1 MTGTISKLLEA
12 YENGKMSRRT
22 LIQGLAV
29 LAAGATAAEAA
40 GFQGNRINH
49 VSLQVS
55 NLQRSTDFYQ
65 RVFGCTVNKRDGN
78 NQLVFGKDFFV
89 PGGVLEE
96 RLGDYE
102 YRPSQV
108 RMAEAVRR
116 ALEEQSHVIIEA
128 GTGTGKTLA
137 YLLPALLHGRR
148 ILVSTGTKTLQDQIF
163 YKDIPLLERV
173 MDRPIQAA
181 YLKGR
186 NNYLCRLKLETLH
199 AEGLFGSRGLRNFQS
214 ILDWAQQTETGDRA
228 ELGSAG
234 EDSEL
239 WARMDARRDRCLG
252 TKCKDYNRCFLTLM
266 RQKAM
271 EADIVV
277 VNHHLFF
284 ADLAI
289 RKSDAAAILP
299 DYSAVIFD
307 EAHDLEDVATEYFG
321 FHVSNYRLAEF
332 IHDARK
338 LEADVDVVSRAAERF
353 FNGFALLREGRH
365 PIRLLDGIDSL
376 IGALQDARH
385 SIHPEKDFAGEY
397 ESLARRA
404 GEIQSELEVFRS
416 GALENYVSW
425 IERRERGIF
434 LEACPIDVSG
444 MLSEQLFTRIPT
456 CILTSAT
463 LTVAD
468 SFAYMRTRL
477 GFSEGRELSLATEF
491 NVRKQ
496 ALLYIPKAMPD
507 YRHPSYVDR
516 AAEEIRMVLR
526 ASQGRAFV
534 LFTSYRQMEALYEA
548 LSPDLPYPC
557 MLQGKGGGKSRLL
570 EEFKMT
576 RNAVLFATASFWQG
590 VDVKGEA
597 LSAVIIDKL
606 PFQVPTDPLVAA
618 RSARIV
624 REGGNPFAQYQVPN
638 AILRLK
644 QGLGRLLRSTTDR
657 GILAVLDNRINTK
670 SYGRL
675 FMESLPDYE
684 VTDSI
689 EKLAEFMG

>member
-1 MTGTISKLLEA
+1 M
-12 YENGKMSRRT
+12 
-22 LIQGLAV
+22 Q
-29 LAAGATAAEAA
+29 
-40 GFQGNRINH
+40 
-49 VSLQVS
+49 
-55 NLQRSTDFYQ
+55 
-65 RVFGCTVNKRDGN
+65 
-78 NQLVFGKDFFV
+78 DFFG
-89 PGGVLEE
+89 PGGVLEQ
-96 RLGDYE
+96 RLEDYE

-163 YKDIPLLERV
+163 YKDIPLLETIV
-173 MDRPIQAA
+173 GRPIQAA

-199 AEGLFGSRGLRNFQS
+199 AEGLFSARELRTFKS
-214 ILDWAQQTETGDRA
+214 ILDWAGQTETGDRA

-234 EDSEL
+234 EDSDL
-239 WARMDARRDRCLG
+239 WSRMDARRERCLG
-252 TKCKDYNRCFLTLM
+252 TKCKDYDRCFLTLV

-289 RKSDAAAILP
+289 RKSDVAAILP

-307 EAHDLEDVATEYFG
+307 EAHDLEDVATDYFG
-321 FHVSNYRLAEF
+321 FHISNYRLAEF

-338 LEADVDVVSRAAERF
+338 LEADVDVVSRASERF
-353 FNGFALLREGRH
+353 FNGFALLRDGRH
-365 PIRLLDGIDSL
+365 PIPKLDGIDSL
-376 IGALQDARH
+376 IGSLQEARRE
-385 SIHPEKDFAGEY
+385 IKQKKDFSGEY
-397 ESLARRA
+397 ETLARRA
-404 GEIQSELEVFRS
+404 GELQSELEIFRS
-416 GALENYVSW
+416 GDLQNYVSW
-425 IERRERGIF
+425 IERRDRGVF

-444 MLSEQLFTRIPT
+444 MLTERLFTRVPT
-456 CILTSAT
+456 CVLTSAT

-468 SFAYMRTRL
+468 SFDYVRARI
-477 GFSEGRELSLATEF
+477 GFNEGRELSLATEF

-496 ALLYIPKAMPD
+496 ALLYIPTGMPD
-507 YRHPSYVDR
+507 YRHPSYLDR
-516 AAEEIRMVLR
+516 AAEEIRAILR
-526 ASQGRAFV
+526 ASHGRAFV
-534 LFTSYRQMEALYEA
+534 LFTSYRQMETMYELLA
-548 LSPDLPYPC
+548 GDLPYPC
-557 MLQGKGGGKSRLL
+557 MVQGKGAGKSRLL

-576 RNAVLFATASFWQG
+576 PNGVLFATASFWQG

-618 RSARIV
+618 RSARIQ
-624 REGGNPFAQYQVPN
+624 REGGNPFSEYQVPS

-644 QGLGRLLRSTTDR
+644 QGLGRLIRSTTDR
-657 GILAVLDNRINTK
+657 GILAVLDNRISTK

-675 FMESLPDYE
+675 FMDSLPDYE
-684 VTDSI
+684 VTNSI
-689 EKLAEFMG
+689 EALARFMDS